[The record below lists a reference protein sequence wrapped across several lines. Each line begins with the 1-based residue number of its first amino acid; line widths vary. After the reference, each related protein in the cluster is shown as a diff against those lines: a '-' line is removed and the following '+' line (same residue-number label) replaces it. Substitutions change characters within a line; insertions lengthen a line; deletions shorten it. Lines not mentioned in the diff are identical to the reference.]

1 MLACLSAVR
10 AYLRM
15 GVPSSAPL
23 LAPHV
28 ACASH
33 ASLPPARALWTTPA
47 CRSLQPF
54 GRVAAHGKAKRAF
67 LAEAAGKQLVVP
79 PAEQLWVL
87 GMAAVYASASRCVG
101 RALGLVNLCIFSYHY
116 WYNRGF
122 NFHHW
127 LHCMYIH
134 RPYRKDVLP
143 FAIRRSKNNKI
154 PVYSRI
160 SQAGG
165 RVRTKIQNVDGDIE
179 ALRALLVR
187 DLSVHPEDVAVHLSS
202 VEVRGLHTVS
212 LKKYLTRLG
221 F

>member
-79 PAEQLWVL
+79 PAEQL
-87 GMAAVYASASRCVG
+87 
-101 RALGLVNLCIFSYHY
+101 
-116 WYNRGF
+116 
-122 NFHHW
+122 
-127 LHCMYIH
+127 
-134 RPYRKDVLP
+134 PYRKDVLP